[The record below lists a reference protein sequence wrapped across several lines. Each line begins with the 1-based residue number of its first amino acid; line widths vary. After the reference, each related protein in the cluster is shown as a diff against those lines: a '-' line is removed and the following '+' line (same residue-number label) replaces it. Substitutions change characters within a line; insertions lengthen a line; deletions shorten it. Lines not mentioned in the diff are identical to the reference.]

1 MAPFSKLFKESEKKF
16 QDTALQNFIDIIIA
30 LVAWNKSSL
39 LLKNILQNAQ
49 TLQLYI

>member
-1 MAPFSKLFKESEKKF
+1 MAPFSNLFKGNEQKF
-16 QDTALQNFIDIIIA
+16 QGTILQNFIDIIMA

-49 TLQLYI
+49 TLQLYM